1 MKNNNYIDAIIWFLI
16 IVVSFVLVFSVLES
30 SAKEKYC
37 PLSITSRFNEID
49 HELEL
54 YILEDEETGV
64 NYIVTT
70 TDGKFESF
78 TSIAIIERLNPD
90 GTLYVSK

>member
-16 IVVSFVLVFSVLES
+16 TIVSFVLVFSVLES

-70 TDGKFESF
+70 TDGKFDKS